1 VGLVGLGG
9 LSEPFLDVFDFTSFS
24 VVHALLVVS
33 GVELKGGVS
42 LNFNSFN
49 LVEGGIE
56 LSKDDVRSL
65 DVLTE
70 LFPLRS
76 ESLAV
81 AAPGGV
87 ELDENI
93 LGFVMDNLFVVL
105 SYEDL
110 DGSIVLFG
118 DGLRLSVGDE
128 FAILEVLVE
137 LGDSLGSEISDGSF
151 PDVFGDRG
159 FRGDD
164 SESGQVLL
172 GDSNELSESLLDSS
186 AHTGVREEDLSLEVA
201 GSSGKGSLVLGVLL
215 IGEEDHSGVSLGE
228 DGLNVIFSELE
239 ESGDRVSSHPG
250 VEGFGVPVSRVDN
263 VRLVEGTLDGDTLG
277 FGSNL
282 VSTLGT
288 GVPESNLLVGS
299 VLGSSEES
307 IPAGTR
313 FLSVVDSVHLAGG
326 LGIKIGAR
334 DIVRRVTSL
343 LGDPV
348 DNGVGGTA
356 SSVFLILSVNKPF
369 KCWESL
375 DIESLA

>member
-277 FGSNL
+277 
-282 VSTLGT
+282 
-288 GVPESNLLVGS
+288 S
-299 VLGSSEES
+299 VLSSSEES

-313 FLSVVDSVHLAGG
+313 FLSVVNSVHLAGG